1 MTVSLFVRIELKPGT
16 RDAFLKRVKVHQNNV
31 RTNESYCQ
39 RFDVLV
45 PQDENDVVCL
55 YEVYDDE
62 AAFEKH
68 NETPYF
74 AEYRADTG
82 PMVAGRARTLSTL
95 IE

>member
-16 RDAFLKRVKVHQNNV
+16 QDAFLKRVKVHQQNV
-31 RTNESYCQ
+31 RANEPYCQ

-45 PQDENDVVCL
+45 PQEENDVVCL

-62 AAFEKH
+62 AAFQKH
-68 NETPYF
+68 GETPYF

-82 PMVAGRARTLSTL
+82 PMVADRARTLSTL